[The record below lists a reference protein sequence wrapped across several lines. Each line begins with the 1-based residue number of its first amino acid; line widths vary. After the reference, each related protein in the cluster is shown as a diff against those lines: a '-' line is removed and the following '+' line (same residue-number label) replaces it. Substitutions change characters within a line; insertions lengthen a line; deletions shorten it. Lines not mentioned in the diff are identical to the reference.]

1 MSIRTPL
8 AIARNHGAAK
18 DGVHHWWM
26 QRLTALALV
35 PLVLWFVI
43 SIISMVGASYERF
56 TGWVSNPLV
65 AALLIALLVATFYH
79 AAIGLQVIYEDY
91 ISNHLRRRIIDVV
104 TKFILTLLGLVS
116 IIAVIGLAVGV

>member
-43 SIISMVGASYERF
+43 SVISMAGASYERF

-91 ISNHLRRRIIDVV
+91 ISNHLRRRVIDVV